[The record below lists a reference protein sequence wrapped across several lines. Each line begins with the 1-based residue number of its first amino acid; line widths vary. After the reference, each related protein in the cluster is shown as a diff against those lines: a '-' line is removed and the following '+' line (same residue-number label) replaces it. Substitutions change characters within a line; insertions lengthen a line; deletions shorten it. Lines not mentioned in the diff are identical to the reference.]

1 MMNEV
6 NRRERRRSFFL
17 LGHRERVGPLAQPGR
32 GLLPSPQC
40 RTMLE
45 KLSSRDSQSGL
56 SNHFGHFCSPNI
68 DGSACSEYEFSGKMA
83 SCL

>member
-1 MMNEV
+1 MMSEV

-17 LGHRERVGPLAQPGR
+17 LSAGSQRKKWAR
-32 GLLPSPQC
+32 LPSPAVASSIPPRAA

-56 SNHFGHFCSPNI
+56 SSHSVTLLPQH
-68 DGSACSEYEFSGKMA
+68 
-83 SCL
+83 

>member
-1 MMNEV
+1 MMSEV

-17 LGHRERVGPLAQPGR
+17 LGRRERSGPACPAR
-32 GLLPSPQC
+32 PGLLPSPQA

-56 SNHFGHFCSPNI
+56 SSHPVTLFPPTLTGRRAPSTSVP
-68 DGSACSEYEFSGKMA
+68 ERW
-83 SCL
+83 L